1 MGQHPVQ
8 RPVEESCQP
17 VIACVAQ
24 VQSWAPPEDC
34 TRIYLLVSGL
44 SGLAARGCP
53 ERLLHCATDTTCQSV
68 LQHCSVQGGWVLV
81 DLESA
86 ARLDR
91 PPGSFT
97 CVDWTADTLTGGL
110 YTAASD
116 VQLVGRLMLPWHE
129 QLSSSGRQL
138 AEAKHHAFA
147 SARPMAQAALSHP

>member
-1 MGQHPVQ
+1 ML
-8 RPVEESCQP
+8 
-17 VIACVAQ
+17 I
-24 VQSWAPPEDC
+24 
-34 TRIYLLVSGL
+34 
-44 SGLAARGCP
+44 
-53 ERLLHCATDTTCQSV
+53 
-68 LQHCSVQGGWVLV
+68 

-86 ARLDR
+86 ARLDQ

-138 AEAKHHAFA
+138 AEAMRHADA
-147 SARPMAQAALSHP
+147 SARPTAQAALSHSWFSEAGV